1 MYCPYCGAPA
11 QDDHV
16 YCAACGAALHTSRR
30 SSLISSPLP
39 VALARLSGDSGVRL
53 LALAVGSLFAILVIG
68 ELVRAVLA
76 LAVPVLLIVVM
87 VYWVRE
93 RRRRYY

>member
-11 QDDHV
+11 QDDHI
-16 YCAACGAALHTSRR
+16 YCSACGAALHTSQR

-39 VALARLSGDSGVRL
+39 MALARLSSGSGVRL
-53 LALAVGSLFAILVIG
+53 MALAVGSLFAILVIG
-68 ELVRAVLA
+68 ELVRTVTALVLP
-76 LAVPVLLIVVM
+76 LLLIFALL
-87 VYWVRE
+87 YWVRE